1 MRLQARKFGGMF
13 KKRMNVGGAAKA
25 APTKPEPRPS
35 NWQDV
40 QDEKTRKKEDKAPT
54 TKTDMGKPLAKGGRI
69 KRYAEGGEADDATM
83 EQSLTDSKSFG
94 EAFRAARSRGDKTFT
109 YRGEPYNTELRSD
122 KPAASKTSTSTSTSR
137 TAEVK
142 ATPSGETDA
151 GAKAG
156 RTYAISKKA
165 PSPEQKEENASRL
178 GDIGMGIAS
187 AVPAVRALRGAAVAR
202 GVERAERA
210 ASSPM
215 GRVAE
220 RQAEMAKTR
229 AGRVAEARK
238 DAAYDARRMSDMEAG
253 FRKGGKVKEAQ
264 MEMRHAKAMK
274 KAGLPKSMVREEMSE
289 AKKYARGGGIESR
302 GKTKGTVIKMASG
315 GSVSARADGCA
326 QRGKTKGRMI

>member
-1 MRLQARKFGGMF
+1 MRPQARKFGGMF
-13 KKRMNVGGAAKA
+13 KKRMNNIEGGK
-25 APTKPEPRPS
+25 
-35 NWQDV
+35 V
-40 QDEKTRKKEDKAPT
+40 
-54 TKTDMGKPLAKGGRI
+54 

-94 EAFRAARSRGDKTFT
+94 EAFRAARSGGGKTFT
-109 YRGEPYNTELRSD
+109 YRGKQYNTEMRSD
-122 KPAASKTSTSTSTSR
+122 KPTASKQSSTASTSSSTSSSTSR
-137 TAEVK
+137 PAEAK
-142 ATPSGETDA
+142 ATPSGETDG

-165 PSPEQKEENASRL
+165 PSAEQKEENADRL
-178 GDIGMGIAS
+178 GDIGINALTMAPIVG
-187 AVPAVRALRGAAVAR
+187 PAVRAVRGAAVAR

-215 GRVAE
+215 GRVSE
-220 RQAEMAKTR
+220 RQAEMAKAR

-326 QRGKTKGRMI
+326 QRGKTKGRML